1 VKERGAVGGKEAGRA
16 RGRWIWLILAVAVL
30 IRVAYLLDYRAH
42 SVFYDSMMLDAEVYD
57 KWAQAIAAGDWLGGT
72 EVFTLPP
79 LYPYFLAGIYT
90 LFGHGYLAVYVIQSL
105 MGVLNIWLIYSIGKK
120 VFGGGAPLIAAGMA
134 TLYGSF
140 MFLDAK
146 LMSNT
151 LALTMG
157 LCLMRL
163 LLAAGERQTLTAW
176 GACGALLGLT
186 ALVRAETLLFVPLAG
201 WWIWR
206 VTRHPGMRK
215 TPVVIDQYA
224 LAGRQPWFALAV
236 FGAFVVIAVSPVTL
250 RNWIVSND
258 WSVSNL
264 ISSQAGITFYQSN
277 NERSRGLYE
286 FLSREGFSGNP
297 NVQAAEEK
305 KIAEKNT
312 GREMKRSE
320 VTRYWMNRGLRWI
333 VSNPGRFFVLEC
345 KKLQRFL
352 GSYEYS
358 TEYII
363 YPERETVRTLWLAS
377 LPFGAITALALIGML
392 MQWKGGFKPP
402 AVLLVLFVAANFAVV
417 MMFYVS
423 SRYRMPSAPYLIL
436 FAASGFDR
444 LREGLRSRLASERT
458 EAWIYI
464 VIGVALFA
472 LFHAQVDDSAKI
484 QEANVHYNA
493 GNQYYIK
500 KDFERAI
507 AEYDRAV
514 LGDRSNW
521 RAYFNRGNALNALG
535 RRDEAIES
543 FREVLK
549 RNRDFEAARR
559 QIRALG
565 GTP

>member
-1 VKERGAVGGKEAGRA
+1 MSAERRGP
-16 RGRWIWLILAVAVL
+16 GRWIWIILACAAL
-30 IRVAYLLDYRAH
+30 IRVAYLADYRAH

-57 KWAQAIAAGDWLGGT
+57 NWAVKIAGGDWLSGN
-72 EVFTLPP
+72 EVFSLPP
-79 LYPYFLAGIYT
+79 LYPYFLAGIYSI
-90 LFGHGYLAVYVIQSL
+90 FGHSYLVVYVIQSL
-105 MGVLNIWLIYSIGKK
+105 MGVLNVWLIFSIGRK
-120 VFGGGAPLIAAGMA
+120 VFGGAAPVIAAGMA

-163 LLAAGERQTLTAW
+163 LLVAGERQTLALW
-176 GACGALLGLT
+176 GACGAMLGLT
-186 ALVRAETLLFVPLAG
+186 ALVRAETLLFVPFAG

-206 VTRHPGMRK
+206 VTRRPGMKRS
-215 TPVVIDQYA
+215 PVVIDQYA
-224 LAGRQPWFALAV
+224 LAGRQPWFALCV
-236 FGAFVVIAVSPVTL
+236 FAAFVVITISPVTL

-258 WSVSNL
+258 WSLSNL

-277 NERSRGLYE
+277 NERAKGLYE
-286 FLSREGFSGNP
+286 FLQREGFSGNP
-297 NVQAAEEK
+297 HTQAAEEK
-305 KIAEKNT
+305 TIAEKHT

-320 VTRYWMNRGLRWI
+320 VTRYWLNRGLSWI
-333 VSNPGRFFVLEC
+333 ASDPAGFFVLEC

-363 YPERETVRTLWLAS
+363 YPERESVRTLWLTC

-392 MQWKGGFKPP
+392 LQWKEGFKP
-402 AVLLVLFVAANFAVV
+402 AALLLALFVAANFAVV

-436 FAASGFDR
+436 FAAFGAER
-444 LREGLRSRLASERT
+444 LWRGLRSPQSAART
-458 EAWIYI
+458 EAWIYVAI
-464 VIGVALFA
+464 VIGLFA
-472 LFHAQVDDSAKI
+472 IFHSQVDDAAKV
-484 QEANVHYNA
+484 QEANTHYNA

-500 KDFERAI
+500 KEFEKAVG
-507 AEYDRAV
+507 EYDRAIR
-514 LGDRSNW
+514 GDRSNW
-521 RAYFNRGNALNALG
+521 RAYYNRGNALKALG
-535 RRDEAIES
+535 RPEEAIES
-543 FREVLK
+543 YREVLERNK
-549 RNRDFEAARR
+549 RYDAARR